1 MAYIKII
8 EPNEA
13 EGALKNIYL
22 ELEKSRGKLANI
34 HKIQSLNPESI
45 TRHMDLYMTVMFGKS
60 PLTRAQ
66 REMMAVVVSKAN
78 RCEYCQQH
86 HLEALK
92 HFWEDDE
99 KIRDFQKDYKSV
111 GLSSVDFL
119 LCQYAELLTRNPDTK
134 VSEEHICKM
143 KDSGLDDRSILD
155 AALVIAYFNFV
166 NRLVLGLGVEA
177 EQEGTGGYIYD
188 HQS

>member
-8 EPNEA
+8 EPEEA
-13 EGALKNIYL
+13 GGTLKKIYM

-34 HKIQSLNPESI
+34 HKIQSLNPDSI

-66 REMMAVVVSKAN
+66 REMMAVVVSQAN

-92 HFWEDDE
+92 HFWKDDE
-99 KIRDFQKDYKSV
+99 KIRAFQKNYKSA
-111 GLSSVDFL
+111 GLSLVDLL
-119 LCQYAELLTRNPDTK
+119 LCQYSELLTQNPDTTI
-134 VSEEHICKM
+134 SEEHIFKM
-143 KDSGLDDRSILD
+143 KNSGLDDRSILD

-166 NRLVLGLGVEA
+166 NRLVLGLGVEL
-177 EQEGTGGYIYD
+177 EQEGTGGYIYN
-188 HQS
+188 H